1 MYYQEKWI
9 DGRLYVKTT
18 PNGSWQMKTPT
29 LADLRDG
36 VESGAISINDA
47 LDMAFA
53 LGAMRVQG
61 Q

>member
-9 DGRLYVKTT
+9 DGELYVKTT
-18 PNGSWQMKTPT
+18 PDDPWTIKQPT
-29 LADLRDG
+29 LADLRD
-36 VESGAISINDA
+36 AIEYRNINIVDA